1 MDHFITNLGDADQ
14 IIDECLKK
22 WRWLSQGGFQILPK
36 SIGISSS
43 SILHPIMKV
52 VEEKLSHDVHS
63 DLRPDDVIQSL
74 VYGFYRLRTSIFVSF
89 RGGHLAIFRPVVNT
103 QFRHTFPLTNEF
115 WFGKSEMSAEE
126 DYLEDKNDRI
136 RSRLYKENTQEEL
149 FDDRRL
155 WFANNCLIGNIIS
168 ENFTGDQF
176 VPILLHMLREVS
188 YRYTIPDCD
197 FLVNTRD
204 YPKLR
209 KDLGDPDHFVYGLP
223 ADNSKP
229 MPEYL
234 PRGKCIPMLSFNTS
248 MYYNDIGIP
257 VPDDWKLATGYYF
270 GKEGKSQRPRDPKIV
285 ETQLTKEGW
294 NLRRPQAVF
303 RGSSTGPEVTDSEN
317 QRLKLSIIASARP
330 EMFNVGIT
338 SWAFRDKKTSE
349 ENGMEYIIPGETTG
363 IRLSDPLPLW
373 IPGSSV
379 GSSPYQIT
387 QSPRSQDEY
396 QMVLY
401 VDGNAAA
408 YRYSSLMSTGFC
420 ILKVNS
426 KHGYDMWFYP
436 VLKPA
441 IQTRKIVNEEDGTLI
456 GYEVIEESWN
466 PEGDHIPIDAELED
480 LLVIME
486 WCQKDEN
493 REKTRHIAINSFR
506 MYQSLFTRERMCQY
520 MNILLQKV
528 AQKEMWHTEKEFPVD
543 VEKMTIQFEDTLAA
557 QSLRNAYER
566 EYEIVEEQQLGE
578 YEEKE
583 EEEMEIGFFMPGDEV
598 FRLRGSEDK
607 QYIEN
612 IPNRGE
618 VLEKAKIEE
627 ENILK
632 DVSRVRDRD
641 REPLK
646 TKDKIRTLPKLTGN
660 LSRAMRE
667 LGKDE
672 DDFMESSTD

>member
-1 MDHFITNLGDADQ
+1 MACAREAWGAHASRVLFAASCRERQ
-14 IIDECLKK
+14 
-22 WRWLSQGGFQILPK
+22 SA
-36 SIGISSS
+36 
-43 SILHPIMKV
+43 
-52 VEEKLSHDVHS
+52 HD
-63 DLRPDDVIQSL
+63 
-74 VYGFYRLRTSIFVSF
+74 
-89 RGGHLAIFRPVVNT
+89 
-103 QFRHTFPLTNEF
+103 
-115 WFGKSEMSAEE
+115 
-126 DYLEDKNDRI
+126 
-136 RSRLYKENTQEEL
+136 
-149 FDDRRL
+149 
-155 WFANNCLIGNIIS
+155 
-168 ENFTGDQF
+168 
-176 VPILLHMLREVS
+176 
-188 YRYTIPDCD
+188 
-197 FLVNTRD
+197 
-204 YPKLR
+204 
-209 KDLGDPDHFVYGLP
+209 
-223 ADNSKP
+223 
-229 MPEYL
+229 
-234 PRGKCIPMLSFNTS
+234 
-248 MYYNDIGIP
+248 
-257 VPDDWKLATGYYF
+257 
-270 GKEGKSQRPRDPKIV
+270 
-285 ETQLTKEGW
+285 
-294 NLRRPQAVF
+294 
-303 RGSSTGPEVTDSEN
+303 
-317 QRLKLSIIASARP
+317 IASARP

-387 QSPRSQDEY
+387 QPPRSQDEY

-436 VLKPA
+436 ILKPA

-466 PEGDHIPIDAELED
+466 PEGDHIPIDSELED

-493 REKTRHIAINSFR
+493 REKTRQIAMNSFR
-506 MYQSLFTRERMCQY
+506 MYQSLFTREKMCQY
-520 MNILLQKV
+520 MNGILQKV
-528 AQKEMWHTEKEFPVD
+528 AQKEMWHTDKEFPLD

-583 EEEMEIGFFMPGDEV
+583 EEEMDIGFFMPGDEV

-607 QYIEN
+607 QYIEK

-618 VLEKAKIEE
+618 VLEKANIEE
-627 ENILK
+627 KNILK
-632 DVSRVRDRD
+632 DVSRDRD
-641 REPLK
+641 RELLK
-646 TKDKIRTLPKLTGN
+646 TKEKTRILPKLTGN

-672 DDFMESSTD
+672 DDFIESSSD